1 MDRLAVV
8 ISGFLNSIEV
18 PMNLLQSILKTAMLT
33 ALGLSSMLCGLHA
46 QLATQ
51 TTPFTTQIDLSSLLA
66 GRGQTSLPLWI
77 ENLSHHKYR
86 DDTTG
91 LHRTAVRVRLRK
103 LSSLTS
109 HVEFRVGME
118 AGLEKPAV
126 ITGWNETGQQL
137 FASDPIGSAAS
148 RITEVVR
155 IPINGMDYVE
165 LDLPKDGS
173 RLTSLLATILKK
185 SQVLHPVDFPPA
197 AVSDPFGNP
206 ATVSSAQDQD
216 KRLWTRVSAMLESES
231 FRLLPTGS
239 QPLQFTLAKPPRYAM
254 VCFEMRN
261 VSPELPPSI
270 GVNGTPLPAVSM
282 TMPDLADPG
291 WSLRN
296 LEVSKV
302 EHLYYSGWI
311 RLQQAIPAGALANG
325 ENELLFFS
333 PSQAEPAEIR
343 RVEIQLKY

>member
-1 MDRLAVV
+1 
-8 ISGFLNSIEV
+8 
-18 PMNLLQSILKTAMLT
+18 MNLPQSILKTALLT
-33 ALGLSSMLCGLHA
+33 ALGWSSMLGDSCA
-46 QLATQ
+46 QLATH
-51 TTPFTTQIDLSSLLA
+51 TTPFTTQIDLGTLMA
-66 GRGQTSLPLWI
+66 GRAQTSLPLWI

-91 LHRTAVRVRLRK
+91 LHRTAIRIRLRK

-137 FASDPIGSAAS
+137 FASDAIGSAS
-148 RITEVVR
+148 SQITEVVR
-155 IPINGMDYVE
+155 IPMDGVDYVE

-173 RLTSLLATILKK
+173 RLTSLFATILKK

-197 AVSDPFGNP
+197 SVSDPFGNP
-206 ATVSSAQDQD
+206 AAASTVQDQD
-216 KRLWTRVSAMLESES
+216 KRLWTRISAMLDAES
-231 FRLLPTGS
+231 FRLLPTGN

-261 VSPELPPSI
+261 ISPELPPSI
-270 GVNGTPLPAVSM
+270 GVNGRLLPGVSL

-296 LEVSKV
+296 LEASKV

-311 RLQQAIPAGALANG
+311 RLQQAIPAGVLAKG
-325 ENELLFFS
+325 ENELLFSS

>member
-1 MDRLAVV
+1 
-8 ISGFLNSIEV
+8 
-18 PMNLLQSILKTAMLT
+18 MNLPQSILKTALLT
-33 ALGLSSMLCGLHA
+33 ALGLSSMLQISDA
-46 QLATQ
+46 QLATH
-51 TTPFTTQIDLSSLLA
+51 TTPFTTQIDLGVLLA
-66 GRGQTSLPLWI
+66 GRAHTSLPLWI
-77 ENLSHHKYR
+77 ENLTFHKYR

-91 LHRTAVRVRLRK
+91 LHRTAIRIRLRK

-137 FASDPIGSAAS
+137 FASDPIGSAALQ
-148 RITEVVR
+148 ITEVVR
-155 IPINGMDYVE
+155 IPMDGMDYVE

-173 RLTSLLATILKK
+173 RLTSLFATILKK
-185 SQVLHPVDFPPA
+185 SQVLHPVDFAPV

-206 ATVSSAQDQD
+206 ASASTVQDQD
-216 KRLWTRVSAMLESES
+216 KRLWTRISAMLDSES
-231 FRLLPTGS
+231 FRLLPTGA
-239 QPLQFTLAKPPRYAM
+239 QPLQFTLVKPPRYAM

-261 VSPELPPSI
+261 ISPELPPSI
-270 GVNGTPLPAVSM
+270 SLNGMPLPSVSL

-291 WSLRN
+291 WSLRSLDSSN
-296 LEVSKV
+296 V

-311 RLQQAIPAGALANG
+311 RLQQAIPVGVLAKG
-325 ENELLFFS
+325 ENELFFSS